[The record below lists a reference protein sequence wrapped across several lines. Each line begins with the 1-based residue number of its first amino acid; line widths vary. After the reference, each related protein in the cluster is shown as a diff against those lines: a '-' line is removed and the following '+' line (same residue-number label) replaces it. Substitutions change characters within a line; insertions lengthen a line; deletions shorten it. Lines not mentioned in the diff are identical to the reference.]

1 VQPISRPLREK
12 PVLKK
17 HQKIQHVIKEHYF
30 APVSSFI
37 ILFFSFIIYQNLLIA
52 GWISPIIGGGFTVG
66 TLGCLPFLIIAYI
79 RHFTHYRII
88 SSIEILYVIFLLIFL
103 VNIIL
108 NTKPHDNN
116 DIIFSHAASLSHL
129 ITTYLLARLLP
140 VENVKRVRLLVTVSL
155 FFTIGITLLNTFN
168 LVKAEVDY
176 ESYQLNY
183 HAMGFAILVQS
194 IYTIPC
200 LGFINRALAFCLLL
214 IVFLVIGSRAELIG
228 FIILAFL
235 IEFFKN
241 RVNRLDFIAIII
253 PFFLLAF
260 TGFFYIIQINFPNNR
275 IFLLLHLTKDESFIE
290 RSMLNKNALSTI
302 QSNPFL
308 GKYASYEPGQ
318 YAHNILST
326 WVDLGL
332 FGFLILLSIF
342 FISFFYLIIY
352 YRQCQSD
359 LVYIMS
365 VISMLVVFVLLITS
379 KTYLYPLIGI
389 AVGLFGRQYSK
400 SRQFTITVQKPRR
413 PQIRGV

>member
-1 VQPISRPLREK
+1 MSWPFREK
-12 PVLKK
+12 SVLKQN
-17 HQKIQHVIKEHYF
+17 QKIRHVIKEHYF
-30 APVSSFI
+30 TTVSSFI
-37 ILFFSFIIYQNLLIA
+37 VLFFSFIIYQNILIA

-66 TLGCLPFLIIAYI
+66 TLGCLPFLLIAYI
-79 RHFTHYRII
+79 RHFSHYRII
-88 SSIEILYVIFLLIFL
+88 SLIEILFFIFLLIFL
-103 VNIIL
+103 FNIIL
-108 NTKPHDNN
+108 NYKTYDNN

-129 ITTYLLARLLP
+129 IATYLLARLLP
-140 VENVKRVRLLVTVSL
+140 VENVKRVRYVVTVSL
-155 FFTIGITLLNTFN
+155 FCTIGITLLNTFN
-168 LVKAEVDY
+168 LMNAEVDY

-183 HAMGFAILVQS
+183 HAMGFAILVLA
-194 IYTIPC
+194 IYSIPC
-200 LGFINRALAFCLLL
+200 LGIVNRTLAFFLLL
-214 IVFLVIGSRAELIG
+214 IVFFIIGSRAELIG

-235 IEFFKN
+235 IEFFKT
-241 RVNRLDFIAIII
+241 RINRLDLIAIII

-260 TGFFYIIQINFPNNR
+260 TWFFYILYINYPNNR
-275 IFLLLHLTKDESFIE
+275 IFLLLHLKKDESFIE
-290 RSMLNKNALSTI
+290 RSMLNRNALSTI

-332 FGFLILLSIF
+332 PGFLILLSIF
-342 FISFFYLIIY
+342 IISFFYLIIY

-359 LVYIMS
+359 LIYIMS
-365 VISMLVVFVLLITS
+365 VISMLVVFILLITA

-400 SRQFTITVQKPRR
+400 SGQDTLAVQKPRR